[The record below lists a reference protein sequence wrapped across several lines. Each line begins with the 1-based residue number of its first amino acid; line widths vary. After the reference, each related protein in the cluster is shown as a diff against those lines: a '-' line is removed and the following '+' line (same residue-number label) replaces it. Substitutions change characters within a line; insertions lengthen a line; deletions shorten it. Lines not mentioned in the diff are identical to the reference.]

1 MRAALV
7 VLFALVA
14 PLVGAC
20 GGDDAP
26 SNPDEGTSST
36 GSSSTSSADVSTG
49 PTEPAS
55 STSAS
60 DTSSGD
66 TMPPTTVDPTTGPP
80 PPPKLCSLEA
90 VDPLADPS
98 VVEMGEAEGLLPT
111 VIGEALLRNCGCHY
125 SDNPDV
131 AVDYLSN
138 AVLLNTWGDF
148 HVPFVGVFPM
158 GFEDRMVWEATR
170 VRVVDQMPV
179 PMPSI
184 ECDVEGEDGV
194 ITEADKALFEAW
206 FDAGAPDGASFEYP
220 R

>member
-1 MRAALV
+1 M
-7 VLFALVA
+7 

-20 GGDDAP
+20 GGHDTSSTP
-26 SNPDEGTSST
+26 EGTSAAD
-36 GSSSTSSADVSTG
+36 SSSTSAANEASSSTDPG
-49 PTEPAS
+49 S
-55 STSAS
+55 STSGA

-66 TMPPTTVDPTTGPP
+66 PTQPTTVDPTTGPP

-90 VDPLADPS
+90 VAPDADPS
-98 VVEMGEAEGLLPT
+98 VVEMGDAEGLLPT

-131 AVDYLSN
+131 AVDYLSD
-138 AVLLNTWGDF
+138 AVLINTWADF

-158 GFEDRMVWEATR
+158 GFEDRMVWEATQ
-170 VRVVDQMPV
+170 VRVVDQLPV
-179 PMPSI
+179 PMPSV

-220 R
+220 